1 MFTDRQG
8 EFIFQS
14 PVFSQYLKT
23 KINTPNIKI
32 IIKTN
37 TINTKSFD
45 FGAYLSKIWYT
56 VNCNVMENKNDKS
69 LN

>member
-8 EFIFQS
+8 ELIFQS

-23 KINTPNIKI
+23 KINIPIPKT

-37 TINTKSFD
+37 TSIPKTVSKPIPLIPRVLILVH
-45 FGAYLSKIWYT
+45 AYT
-56 VNCNVMENKNDKS
+56 
-69 LN
+69 